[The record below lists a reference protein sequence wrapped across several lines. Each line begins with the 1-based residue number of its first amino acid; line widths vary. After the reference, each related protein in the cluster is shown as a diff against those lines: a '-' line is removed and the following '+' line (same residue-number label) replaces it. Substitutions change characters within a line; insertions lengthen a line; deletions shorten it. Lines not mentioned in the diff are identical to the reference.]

1 MRKRKKTPTATRR
14 KNRNNNNEGNN
25 NNNNN
30 LFVGETINIDRRD
43 AIENFLRPYIVL
55 LIVLP
60 LSFVITS
67 IYHFKRWWFKP
78 KASDHEKR
86 VSRVI
91 KDMRNSSDS
100 NSKICTNRD
109 PKQSHSVRVQDK
121 TNFKKVKMNDLQCI
135 LNLNIKKGT
144 ILIEPGVT
152 VGEITKYLLK
162 HNSMLECTLEMEEAT
177 LGGLAMATGM
187 TTHSHVCGLIHDTI
201 VAYDIVTAK
210 GKLLHVTKSNQYKDL
225 FDALPWSHG
234 TLGLLVSLELRIVP
248 SKPYVRLVYTSY
260 HKQKDYI
267 NGYSEAVKSSS
278 SVVVAEGDETKQPFF
293 LETIVFSKNDAVLME
308 GYLSDGYENTNQ
320 KKKTTRNNIGSYYK
334 PWFFKHVEKICNNN
348 DNQQQEEEIIPIYDY
363 LMRHDRS
370 MCMTM
375 AYVLPFGNHWLFRY
389 TLGWLLPPNMSLLK
403 GSHTEKT
410 REQSARKQV
419 YQDVGF
425 PIHQLENMINKSHNM
440 FNIYPLLCYPCKISN
455 RPGFLDINRS
465 GISNDN
471 DESQLFL
478 NLGIY
483 GVPKAIL
490 DGKEFKTVLAV
501 RELEQI
507 IRDIGGFQHTYCDSF
522 QTKEEFTKMFNHTL
536 WAKCRLKYG
545 GDKLFPTIYEK
556 THPNDIDI
564 SSWIEQE
571 EKMIYFLSHKS
582 I

>member
-1 MRKRKKTPTATRR
+1 MRKRKKTPASTSR
-14 KNRNNNNEGNN
+14 KERLRNDKFIGK
-25 NNNNN
+25 
-30 LFVGETINIDRRD
+30 TISIDRRD

-60 LSFVITS
+60 LSFIITFV
-67 IYHFKRWWFKP
+67 YRFERWWSKP

-86 VSRVI
+86 VSRVVNE
-91 KDMRNSSDS
+91 MRNSSK
-100 NSKICTNRD
+100 SKICTNRD
-109 PKQSHSVRVQDK
+109 PKKSHSVRVQDK
-121 TNFKKVKMNDLQCI
+121 SNLKKIKMNDLQCI
-135 LNLNIKKGT
+135 LKLDKKKGT
-144 ILIEPGVT
+144 ILVEPGVT
-152 VGEITKYLLK
+152 VGEITKYLLEY
-162 HNSMLECTLEMEEAT
+162 NSMLECTLEMEEAT

-210 GKLLHVTKSNQYKDL
+210 GKLLHVTKSNNYRDL

-260 HKQKDYI
+260 HEQKDYI
-267 NGYSEAVKSSS
+267 EAYTNTVKSSS
-278 SVVVAEGDETKQPFF
+278 VGDDGRDRPFF
-293 LETIVFSKNDAVLME
+293 LETIIFSKNNAVVME
-308 GYLSDGYENTNQ
+308 GYLSDGCENRDRNT
-320 KKKTTRNNIGSYYK
+320 KRNNIGSYYK
-334 PWFFKHVEKICNNN
+334 PWFFRHVEKMCNNN
-348 DNQQQEEEIIPIYDY
+348 HNNAKEVEIIPIYDY

-425 PIHQLENMINKSHNM
+425 PIHQFEKMVNDSHNM
-440 FNIYPLLCYPCKISN
+440 FHIYPLLCYPCKINN
-455 RPGFLDINRS
+455 RPGFLHVNR
-465 GISNDN
+465 GISSDNND
-471 DESQLFL
+471 SQLFL

-490 DGKEFKTVLAV
+490 EGKEFKTVLAV
-501 RELEQI
+501 RKLEQI
-507 IRDIGGFQHTYCDSF
+507 IREIGGFQHTYCDSF
-522 QTKEEFTKMFNHTL
+522 QTNVEFSKMFNHTL

-545 GDKLFPTIYEK
+545 GDKRFPTIYEK

-571 EKMIYFLSHKS
+571 EKSL
-582 I
+582 